1 MNSWLRGKIEQ
12 AQSEGATHFY
22 AHDLYEGRDDRP
34 AGYVPSLF
42 MAKKIDDTWYY
53 RPLEVFGTKKEFSWF
68 QNLDGAEGNLERIEV
83 GLERLAKHEREREAK
98 QTGQY
103 PMF

>member
-1 MNSWLRGKIEQ
+1 
-12 AQSEGATHFY
+12 
-22 AHDLYEGRDDRP
+22 
-34 AGYVPSLF
+34 